1 MGCSIGLGLR
11 HGSTVG
17 GYVPRDRT
25 ISLCAVPTAVS
36 CFRRALLCVGSN
48 RSFALFGFMSLVM
61 CFTLFHVNVSITC
74 KAIANT
80 RLGLATSSMNKAAA
94 ILNNVTFSMECLRE
108 SSAHTQAHVNV

>member
-1 MGCSIGLGLR
+1 MGALLGGMSHETGPSVCVLFR
-11 HGSTVG
+11 QLS
-17 GYVPRDRT
+17 RALDRPYFVLAR
-25 ISLCAVPTAVS
+25 IAPSPCLVS
-36 CFRRALLCVGSN
+36 CPLPCV
-48 RSFALFGFMSLVM
+48 LP
-61 CFTLFHVNVSITC
+61 LFHVNVSITC